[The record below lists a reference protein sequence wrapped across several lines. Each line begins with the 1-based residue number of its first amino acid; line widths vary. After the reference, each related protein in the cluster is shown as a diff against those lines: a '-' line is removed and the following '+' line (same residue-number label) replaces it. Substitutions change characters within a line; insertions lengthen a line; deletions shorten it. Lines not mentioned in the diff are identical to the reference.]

1 VLAEHNN
8 SSLDDGTL
16 PAVTAAAKL
25 GGEVTVLVAG
35 KGCKEAAAKA
45 AKVAGVSKVLIA
57 DHDSFEK
64 GLSENVAELLV
75 KVQAQNKYTHIL
87 APATTYG
94 KNILPRTAALL
105 DVAAISD
112 VLSVEG
118 PDTFK
123 RPIYAGNAIATV
135 KSADT
140 VKVVTV
146 RTTAFEKASV
156 GEPKAEV
163 KEVSFDGT
171 AKGVSTWVKEE
182 LQKSDRP
189 ELTSAKVVVS
199 GGRAV
204 KSRENFG
211 SLIEKLADSLNAA
224 GMYTFYHPSTSASL

>member
-1 VLAEHNN
+1 
-8 SSLDDGTL
+8 
-16 PAVTAAAKL
+16 
-25 GGEVTVLVAG
+25 
-35 KGCKEAAAKA
+35 
-45 AKVAGVSKVLIA
+45 
-57 DHDSFEK
+57 
-64 GLSENVAELLV
+64 
-75 KVQAQNKYTHIL
+75 
-87 APATTYG
+87 
-94 KNILPRTAALL
+94 LL

-146 RTTAFEKASV
+146 RTTAFEKAGV

-163 KEVSFDGT
+163 KEVSFDET

-224 GMYTFYHPSTSASL
+224 GM